1 MYSSFSFRSKCL
13 CSLAVLFIAELFY
26 YALANHKSKT
36 RKKAIQKPVNDV
48 IFFRETGIT
57 CKSHVMY
64 SMSCGEKYCSYSQL
78 KRFISYIESAS
89 KKLDICIYMLTIQEI
104 ADTIVKLH
112 CKGVNIRIICEVGM
126 ADGSGTK
133 IGYLR
138 RLGIPVRM
146 KKSPYL
152 MHHKFFIVD
161 SQILATGSF
170 NWTLQAITGNWDN
183 VIITSEKS
191 IVEPFINEFEYI
203 WENFSR

>member
-1 MYSSFSFRSKCL
+1 MKQLQGTIHIYSNSIIL
-13 CSLAVLFIAELFY
+13 
-26 YALANHKSKT
+26 
-36 RKKAIQKPVNDV
+36 
-48 IFFRETGIT
+48 
-57 CKSHVMY
+57 
-64 SMSCGEKYCSYSQL
+64 
-78 KRFISYIESAS
+78 
-89 KKLDICIYMLTIQEI
+89 KKL
-104 ADTIVKLH
+104 
-112 CKGVNIRIICEVGM
+112 IRYYKENSYTFI
-126 ADGSGTK
+126 
-133 IGYLR
+133 LF
-138 RLGIPVRM
+138 LGIPVRM